1 MVQSYDRPETI
12 DSALAI
18 LARRPCTII
27 AGGTDVYP
35 ALAAAQAWGK
45 PTFAHI
51 LDISALPDVD
61 RIVETGDAFR
71 IGCRVTWTQ
80 LLEADLPS
88 WFEALRLA
96 AREVGGV
103 QIQNRGTV
111 VGNVCNASPAADGV
125 PALLALD
132 AQVELA
138 SQGGRRLLPLADFVT
153 GNRRT
158 GRAPA
163 ELATALVLPKRERP
177 ARSHYLKL
185 GARDYL
191 VISIVMVAGL
201 IETDAAG
208 RIAAARLAVGSCSE
222 VAHRLPALEA
232 ALTGR
237 AAGERLADA
246 VSETHLAAL
255 SPIDDVRGSA
265 DYRRQAALILVR
277 RLLARLG
284 QGSEPS

>member
-1 MVQSYDRPETI
+1 MMQSYDRPETI

-18 LARRPCTII
+18 LARQPCTII

-35 ALAAAQAWGK
+35 ALATAQAWGK
-45 PTFAHI
+45 PGFAHI
-51 LDISALPDVD
+51 LDISALPDLD
-61 RIVETGDAFR
+61 RIAESDEAFR

-80 LLEADLPS
+80 VLEADLPN
-88 WFEALRLA
+88 WFAALRLA
-96 AREVGGV
+96 AREVGGI

-111 VGNVCNASPAADGV
+111 VGNVCNASPAADGM
-125 PALLALD
+125 PPLLALD
-132 AQVELA
+132 AQVELT
-138 SQGGRRLLPLADFVT
+138 SQAGRRLVPLATFVT

-163 ELATALVLPKRERP
+163 ELATALVVPKRAHP
-177 ARSHYLKL
+177 ARSHFLKL

-246 VSETHLAAL
+246 VSEAHLAAL

-265 DYRRQAALILVR
+265 DYRRRAALILVR
-277 RLLARLG
+277 RLLASLG
-284 QGSEPS
+284 EGPETP